1 MQVFS
6 VELKI
11 LRWSVEQD
19 KQLFSLLP
27 LMQVLLKYFKK
38 KNKLTKNSDKDCI
51 TQNIHHHSTSLH
63 RDSFWLNFHIFFVFI
78 CYRFRNAKQYFHV
91 NMIDYIFFNKIILKP
106 RIMALQAK
114 FMQSIFPEFSLTNT
128 LMSY

>member
-27 LMQVLLKYFKK
+27 LMQVLLKYLKK
-38 KNKLTKNSDKDCI
+38 KIN
-51 TQNIHHHSTSLH
+51 
-63 RDSFWLNFHIFFVFI
+63 
-78 CYRFRNAKQYFHV
+78 
-91 NMIDYIFFNKIILKP
+91 
-106 RIMALQAK
+106 
-114 FMQSIFPEFSLTNT
+114 
-128 LMSY
+128 